1 MENRKLYRNP
11 NEAMIGGVCA
21 GLGEYLNF
29 DSTIIRLVFA
39 FLSLAGLAGVWIYL
53 VMWLIVPPK
62 PESVS
67 PVVEVEVEVEESE
80 EE

>member
-1 MENRKLYRNP
+1 MENRKLYRNLD
-11 NEAMIGGVCA
+11 EAMIGGVCA

-29 DSTIIRLVFA
+29 DTTIIRLVFA
-39 FLSLAGLAGVWIYL
+39 FLTLAGLAGVWIYL

-62 PESVS
+62 TDSVS
-67 PVVEVEVEVEESE
+67 PVVEVEPSE

>member
-11 NEAMIGGVCA
+11 EEAMIGGVCA

-29 DSTIIRLVFA
+29 DTTIIRLIFA

-62 PESVS
+62 LDSAAH
-67 PVVEVEVEVEESE
+67 VVEVEPSE

>member
-11 NEAMIGGVCA
+11 EEAMIGGVCA

-29 DSTIIRLVFA
+29 DTTIIRLIFA
-39 FLSLAGLAGVWIYL
+39 FLTLAGLAGVWIYL

-62 PESVS
+62 LDSFS
-67 PVVEVEVEVEESE
+67 PVVEVEPSE